1 MRSFTQVFRVNG
13 KPLFAPDADVSVSYA
28 DIEGEDSG
36 RDEGAFMH
44 RIVVRYKVGTWA
56 FEYTHITEEEKRYME
71 ELFGDTPDFEFT
83 HPDRFQSGQEVTT
96 RAYRSDYGIVWHNA
110 KAGQWRNYKFNIIEC

>member
-1 MRSFTQVFRVNG
+1 
-13 KPLFAPDADVSVSYA
+13 
-28 DIEGEDSG
+28 
-36 RDEGAFMH
+36 
-44 RIVVRYKVGTWA
+44 VGTWS

-83 HPDRFQSGQEVTT
+83 HPDRFRSGQEVTT
-96 RAYRSDYGIVWHNA
+96 RAYRSDYGIVWYNA